1 MIKLLAVIC
10 HQGSALCRLNS
21 IGLLP
26 HQLFLP
32 CLLEAAHAVFECLDL
47 ALARPPVLVFS
58 HALLHGVM
66 QLRAASAGYHPVHG
80 VVLVLVLVFAA
91 AVVG

>member
-10 HQGSALCRLNS
+10 HQGSALCRLDTV
-21 IGLLP
+21 GLLP
-26 HQLFLP
+26 PQLFLL
-32 CLLEAAHAVFECLDL
+32 CLLEAAHAVFERLDL

-66 QLRAASAGYHPVHG
+66 QLRTASAGYHPVHG
-80 VVLVLVLVFAA
+80 VVLVLVFAA
-91 AVVG
+91 AVMG